1 MRKIVMLGSTPRT
14 QRSLSSIQLPVG
26 LECTSSSPVFYYSTT
41 DFIYDLHASRSNSD
55 GNDSRQKLKELLMSR
70 WEAAK
75 KDKVFNY
82 DLNCMYKLLP
92 GDFNFSVQLNVERG
106 QLRRKPMR
114 FHAVREPFSILRWN
128 FNKLN
133 QNEVMM
139 YLRCKDRPISSDPL
153 DRHVI
158 AVNSSP
164 LERGHSLVIPAINR
178 CLPQILTETAVRIAT
193 DIMLLIDDES
203 FHILFNSL
211 LGQASVN
218 HLHLHALF
226 WPYDSDLINRKCEHV
241 IDDMYV
247 IRRPNWFISAIIF
260 QLTSHNHFDKFM
272 RNIWKCAE
280 YLSSKEVAHNIF
292 FSRAQPLRTTGE
304 EWSEDRKHELP
315 LLVTAYIFPRVSITG
330 AKPALNF
337 NPAAI
342 ELAGCLPA
350 YTYRFFETI
359 TEEVALRIIDEEATL
374 PDSLFNQ
381 LCTNLEDVLSGK
393 TPPKPK
399 HENSGDSDLTS
410 PELDELRD
418 SFQTFELHSPRR
430 FFIKQKPRANS
441 ADSALAFTFPGVDD
455 HQLDGHTK
463 SGGPSSA

>member
-1 MRKIVMLGSTPRT
+1 M
-14 QRSLSSIQLPVG
+14 
-26 LECTSSSPVFYYSTT
+26 
-41 DFIYDLHASRSNSD
+41 
-55 GNDSRQKLKELLMSR
+55 
-70 WEAAK
+70 
-75 KDKVFNY
+75 
-82 DLNCMYKLLP
+82 
-92 GDFNFSVQLNVERG
+92 
-106 QLRRKPMR
+106 
-114 FHAVREPFSILRWN
+114 
-128 FNKLN
+128 
-133 QNEVMM
+133 
-139 YLRCKDRPISSDPL
+139 
-153 DRHVI
+153 
-158 AVNSSP
+158 
-164 LERGHSLVIPAINR
+164 
-178 CLPQILTETAVRIAT
+178 AVRIAT

-304 EWSEDRKHELP
+304 AWSEDRKQENIWKCAEYLSSKEVAHNIFFSRAQPLRTTGEAWSEDRKQELP
-315 LLVTAYIFPRVSITG
+315 LLVTAYIFPRVSIKG

-350 YTYRFFETI
+350 YTYRFFDTI

-381 LCTNLEDVLSGK
+381 LCTDLEDVLSGK

-430 FFIKQKPRANS
+430 FFITQKPRANS